1 MFKSVSFRKH
11 TSGLMPVLDKE
22 VEEKPSW
29 ADLVEEGEE
38 DRLPPVSEVI
48 DGDTK
53 IVTEFKRNDDGKLL
67 KIVRTF
73 KIETKRVS
81 KTIAKRKLWKKFGDA
96 RNDGPGPNPST
107 TTVTD
112 DVFLILTSNKED
124 FQQEDDPLKKLSQS
138 SQKIVQC
145 RHCKGDHWTTK
156 CPYKDQLEVIH
167 SQVNE
172 AKLAA
177 GTGAAASS
185 NAEQPAANKTGKYI
199 APGLREGAA
208 NRRGETMPRSQ
219 RDESATIRV
228 TNLSEDTRE
237 SDLMELFRPFGPISR
252 IFLAKDKQTNQ
263 SKGFAFINFVHREDA
278 ARAIQSVQG
287 FGYDHL
293 ILNVEWAKPS
303 NQQ

>member
-1 MFKSVSFRKH
+1 
-11 TSGLMPVLDKE
+11 MPAIDKE
-22 VEEKPSW
+22 ADEKPSW
-29 ADLVEEGEE
+29 ADLVEEGEA
-38 DRLPPVSEVI
+38 DHIPPPTEVI
-48 DGDTK
+48 NGDTK
-53 IVTEFKRNDDGKLL
+53 IVTEFKRNEEGKLL

-81 KTIAKRKLWKKFGDA
+81 KTIAKRKLWRKFGDA
-96 RNDGPGPNPST
+96 KNDGPGPNPST

-112 DVFLILTSNKED
+112 DVFLILTTNKED
-124 FQQEDDPLKKLSQS
+124 LQQDNDDPLKKLGQS

-145 RHCKGDHWTTK
+145 RICKGDHWTTK
-156 CPYKDQLEVIH
+156 CPYKDQLEVIQA
-167 SQVNE
+167 QVKDDE
-172 AKLAA
+172 AKSAVDA
-177 GTGAAASS
+177 GGAVGGAG
-185 NAEQPAANKTGKYI
+185 EQPQASKTGKYI
-199 APGLREGAA
+199 APSLREGAG

-219 RDESATIRV
+219 RDETATIRV

-252 IFLAKDKQTNQ
+252 IFLAKDKNTNQ

-293 ILNVEWAKPS
+293 ILSVEWAKPS
-303 NQQ
+303 TNQQ

>member
-1 MFKSVSFRKH
+1 
-11 TSGLMPVLDKE
+11 MPVLDKDTD
-22 VEEKPSW
+22 EKPSW

-38 DRLPPVSEVI
+38 DHIPPISEVI
-48 DGDTK
+48 NGDTK
-53 IVTEFKRNDDGKLL
+53 IVTEFKRNEEGKLL

-96 RNDGPGPNPST
+96 KNDGPGPNPST

-124 FQQEDDPLKKLSQS
+124 LQQDNDDPLKKLGQS
-138 SQKIVQC
+138 TQKIVQC
-145 RHCKGDHWTTK
+145 RICKGDHWTTK
-156 CPYKDQLEVIH
+156 CPYKDQLEVI
-167 SQVNE
+167 QGQIKEEE
-172 AKLAA
+172 AKPAA
-177 GTGAAASS
+177 GAGAAGAAAGA
-185 NAEQPAANKTGKYI
+185 AENSAVSKTGKYI

-208 NRRGETMPRSQ
+208 NRRGESMPRTQ

-237 SDLMELFRPFGPISR
+237 SDLQELFRPFGPISR
-252 IFLAKDKQTNQ
+252 IFLAKDKHTNQ
-263 SKGFAFINFVHREDA
+263 SKGFAFINFTYREDA

-303 NQQ
+303 TNQQ

>member
-1 MFKSVSFRKH
+1 
-11 TSGLMPVLDKE
+11 MPVLDKE
-22 VEEKPSW
+22 TDEKPSW

-38 DRLPPVSEVI
+38 DHIPPVSEVI
-48 DGDTK
+48 NGDTK
-53 IVTEFKRNDDGKLL
+53 IVTEFKRNEEGKLL

-81 KTIAKRKLWKKFGDA
+81 KTIAKRKLWRKFGDA
-96 RNDGPGPNPST
+96 KNDGPGPNPST

-112 DVFLILTSNKED
+112 DVFLILTTNKED
-124 FQQEDDPLKKLSQS
+124 LQQEDDPLKKLSQS
-138 SQKIVQC
+138 TQKIVQC

-156 CPYKDQLEVIH
+156 CPYKDQLEVIQ
-167 SQVNE
+167 STVNE
-172 AKLAA
+172 SKLS
-177 GTGAAASS
+177 TGAGAGAV
-185 NAEQPAANKTGKYI
+185 EQPAASKTGKYI

-237 SDLMELFRPFGPISR
+237 SDLQELFRPFGPISR

-278 ARAIQSVQG
+278 LRAIQGLQG

-303 NQQ
+303 TNQQ

>member
-1 MFKSVSFRKH
+1 MTVH
-11 TSGLMPVLDKE
+11 LLQMPGLENDID
-22 VEEKPSW
+22 EKPSW

-38 DRLPPVSEVI
+38 DHIPPATEVI
-48 DGDTK
+48 NGDTK
-53 IVTEFKRNDDGKLL
+53 IVTEFKRNEEGKLL

-81 KTIAKRKLWKKFGDA
+81 KSIAKRKLWKKFGDA
-96 RNDGPGPNPST
+96 KNDGPGPNPST

-112 DVFLILTSNKED
+112 DVFLILTTNKED
-124 FQQEDDPLKKLSQS
+124 LQQDDDPLKKLSQS
-138 SQKIVQC
+138 TQKIVQC

-156 CPYKDQLEVIH
+156 CPYKDQLEVIQ
-167 SQVNE
+167 SQVSE
-172 AKLAA
+172 SKTPSAPGTAA
-177 GTGAAASS
+177 GTGDQPTAS
-185 NAEQPAANKTGKYI
+185 KTGKYI

-208 NRRGETMPRSQ
+208 NRRGETMPRPQ

-263 SKGFAFINFVHREDA
+263 SKGFAFINFVRREEA

-303 NQQ
+303 TNQP

>member
-1 MFKSVSFRKH
+1 
-11 TSGLMPVLDKE
+11 MPVLDKDTD
-22 VEEKPSW
+22 EKPSW

-38 DRLPPVSEVI
+38 DHLPPISEVI
-48 DGDTK
+48 NGDTK
-53 IVTEFKRNDDGKLL
+53 IVTEFKRNEEGKLL

-81 KTIAKRKLWKKFGDA
+81 KTIAKRKLWRKFGDA
-96 RNDGPGPNPST
+96 KNDGPGPNPST

-112 DVFLILTSNKED
+112 DVFLILTTNKED
-124 FQQEDDPLKKLSQS
+124 LQQDMDDPLKKLGQS
-138 SQKIVQC
+138 TQKIVQC
-145 RHCKGDHWTTK
+145 RICKGDHWTTK
-156 CPYKDQLEVIH
+156 CPYKDRLEVIQA
-167 SQVNE
+167 QVKEDE
-172 AKLAA
+172 AKPAAGAA
-177 GTGAAASS
+177 GTAATAGAGD
-185 NAEQPAANKTGKYI
+185 QPAASKTGKYI

-208 NRRGETMPRSQ
+208 NRRGESMPRSQ

-237 SDLMELFRPFGPISR
+237 SDLQELFRPFGPISR
-252 IFLAKDKQTNQ
+252 IFLAKDKHTNQ

-303 NQQ
+303 TNQQ

>member
-1 MFKSVSFRKH
+1 
-11 TSGLMPVLDKE
+11 MPVLDKDTD
-22 VEEKPSW
+22 EKPSW

-38 DRLPPVSEVI
+38 DHIPPISEVLN
-48 DGDTK
+48 GDTK
-53 IVTEFKRNDDGKLL
+53 IVTEFKRNEDGKLL

-73 KIETKRVS
+73 KIEKKQVS
-81 KTIAKRKLWKKFGDA
+81 KTIAKRKLWRKFGDA
-96 RNDGPGPNPST
+96 KSDGPGPNPST

-124 FQQEDDPLKKLSQS
+124 LQQDNDDPLKKLGQS
-138 SQKIVQC
+138 TQKIVQC
-145 RHCKGDHWTTK
+145 RICKGDHWTTK
-156 CPYKDQLEVIH
+156 CPYKDQLEVIQA
-167 SQVNE
+167 QVKE
-172 AKLAA
+172 DEAA
-177 GTGAAASS
+177 GAAGAAPGAPG
-185 NAEQPAANKTGKYI
+185 AAPGAGEQPAASKTGKYI

-208 NRRGETMPRSQ
+208 NRRGESMPRSQ

-237 SDLMELFRPFGPISR
+237 SDLQELFRPFGPISR
-252 IFLAKDKQTNQ
+252 IFLAKDKITNQ

-303 NQQ
+303 TTQQ